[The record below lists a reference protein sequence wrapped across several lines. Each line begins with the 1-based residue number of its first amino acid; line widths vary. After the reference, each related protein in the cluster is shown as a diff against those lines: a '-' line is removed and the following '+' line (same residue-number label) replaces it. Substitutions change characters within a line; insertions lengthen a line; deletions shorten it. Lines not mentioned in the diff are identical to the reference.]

1 MFVLI
6 VETTFKFFLNKHSN
20 VGIHFR
26 ENKQCL
32 GALYSCDE
40 QLNFD
45 LFAGLLSNFCYR
57 ITLF

>member
-6 VETTFKFFLNKHSN
+6 VETTFKFFLNKYSN

-45 LFAGLLSNFCYR
+45 LFAGLLSSFNFC
-57 ITLF
+57 